1 MNREIKF
8 RAWDKENKKMDAVL
22 IFMVA
27 ENKTYPHSRGYIHN
41 CQDWEE
47 HGLLTNP
54 VIMQY
59 TGLKDKNGKEIYEG
73 DIVSVKSIIYDTIE
87 PFEKSTKIE
96 FQIFCEVIWC
106 NKIAGYD
113 LKKIDGDNKP
123 DAWGFYNEN
132 VNPFEVIGNI
142 YENPELINSK

>member
-8 RAWDKENKKMDAVL
+8 RAWDKVL
-22 IFMVA
+22 KYMIQ
-27 ENKTYPHSRGYIHN
+27 TGYDNWISFGGECYTGSDRKYN
-41 CQDWEE
+41 TPNIEITKVKD
-47 HGLLTNP
+47 LIL
-54 VIMQY
+54 MQY
-59 TGLKDKNGKEIYEG
+59 TGLKDGSGKEIYEG

-123 DAWGFYNEN
+123 GAWGFYNEN